1 MPSHTTP
8 WQRSSYFASRGWS
21 KVRNNPLNEIEQ
33 DRNTV
38 SSVVVVQV
46 GTSTTRFPKQLLVSL
61 PTLKSDPV
69 DTVVDTSNYITRV
82 GLTCASC
89 VIIPQH
95 SYVIPTSFLHH
106 SYIIHTSFLHPSYII
121 QTSFT
126 HHSYIL
132 PLPVPLDDRDQR
144 RRALQWAK
152 GGQRFG
158 KGIRHKFPNGRV
170 GAAEVGRSGGR
181 GDGVQQHA
189 HAHDA
194 VGRRHGTGQ
203 PAQPTEK
210 PTTVTVGQGRLKIC

>member
-1 MPSHTTP
+1 MG
-8 WQRSSYFASRGWS
+8 FMC
-21 KVRNNPLNEIEQ
+21 N
-33 DRNTV
+33 
-38 SSVVVVQV
+38 
-46 GTSTTRFPKQLLVSL
+46 
-61 PTLKSDPV
+61 
-69 DTVVDTSNYITRV
+69 
-82 GLTCASC
+82 
-89 VIIPQH
+89 H
-95 SYVIPTSFLHH
+95 SYSIPTSFLHH

-121 QTSFT
+121 HTSFT

-210 PTTVTVGQGRLKIC
+210 PTTVTVGQGRLKICLGGGGINTETGQSVWMYHGTTSWDNIIGHGTPMVLHR